1 MRIRSGDVADVPVLM
16 TMFDEAV
23 AWMVGRGN
31 TEQWGSEPWSTQPR
45 TVAAIADRVT
55 RGDLW
60 IAEVDAG
67 PVGALIT
74 TDTPKD
80 YVEPA
85 AEPELYVDLL
95 LTSRRH
101 AGRGIGARLL
111 SHAHELAV
119 RQGVSLIRLDCHRAP
134 DESLIR
140 YYERNGFVRALP
152 FTHGGW
158 PGQVLERRLSPPR

>member
-1 MRIRSGDVADVPVLM
+1 MRIRSGGMADMPALVA
-16 TMFDEAV
+16 MFDEAV
-23 AWMVGRGN
+23 AWMVARGN
-31 TEQWGSEPWSTQPR
+31 TEQWGSEPLSSQPHKVDAVR
-45 TVAAIADRVT
+45 KKIE

-60 IAEVDAG
+60 IAEPDG
-67 PVGALIT
+67 EPVGALIT
-74 TDTPKD
+74 RDAPPD

-111 SHAHELAV
+111 SHARELAL
-119 RQGVSLIRLDCHRAP
+119 RQAVPLMRVDCHRGP

-140 YYERNGFVRALP
+140 YYERNGFVRAGT
-152 FTHGGW
+152 FTVGTW
-158 PGQVLERRLSPPR
+158 PGQVLEQRLRS